1 MSECLYSSLPTS
13 ASHER
18 LDSMA
23 TTTVTVTVP
32 DGVYAGDGFV
42 IEFDGQ
48 QLSVTCPDG
57 CGPGDA
63 INLEVP
69 AGDGSG
75 GGGSGAQMVEITVPD
90 GCFEGMEF
98 TVEFEG
104 RQFNITTPDGCG
116 PGDAIQIE
124 VPPAD
129 DAPGGPPPPPA
140 PPPPLPPPPPPPS
153 FGSRA
158 SSSSNGGGGGGAS
171 SLAEQLEQK
180 ARIRANKGVQ
190 IDGKRQTA
198 AGEATWNTEAGTLF
212 EMNPSE
218 GAGRRA
224 GDFHIGQ
231 LVQVTRTNGQ
241 WTYGKVSIFGLGLRF
256 EVCRSFPHHVH

>member
-1 MSECLYSSLPTS
+1 
-13 ASHER
+13 
-18 LDSMA
+18 
-23 TTTVTVTVP
+23 
-32 DGVYAGDGFV
+32 
-42 IEFDGQ
+42 
-48 QLSVTCPDG
+48 
-57 CGPGDA
+57 
-63 INLEVP
+63 
-69 AGDGSG
+69 
-75 GGGSGAQMVEITVPD
+75 MVEITVPD

-104 RQFNITTPDGCG
+104 RQFNID
-116 PGDAIQIE
+116 
-124 VPPAD
+124 
-129 DAPGGPPPPPA
+129 
-140 PPPPLPPPPPPPS
+140 
-153 FGSRA
+153 SRWLWA
-158 SSSSNGGGGGGAS
+158 RRCHSDRGAS
-171 SLAEQLEQK
+171 GRRRAGRAAASLGSAAATTSTPAAELWQQGLQQQQRRRWRHFRVSLAEQLEQK